1 MHLAEQMLRCC
12 FDILKQ
18 DILMM
23 LTKVNIRFCGT
34 VKYTLI
40 FNGKN
45 RKISKL
51 MYN

>member
-12 FDILKQ
+12 FDILNQ

-23 LTKVNIRFCGT
+23 LTKVNRKICGT
-34 VKYTLI
+34 VKYTLT
-40 FNGKN
+40 FNGKK
-45 RKISKL
+45 RKNTKL